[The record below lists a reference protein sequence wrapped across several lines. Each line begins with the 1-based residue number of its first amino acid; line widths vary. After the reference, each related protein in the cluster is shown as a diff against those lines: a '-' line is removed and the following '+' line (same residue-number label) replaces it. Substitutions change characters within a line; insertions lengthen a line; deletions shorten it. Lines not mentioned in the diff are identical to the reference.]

1 MSTAAYAV
9 IDTLAIKH
17 NLSVISQY
25 APQCKIM
32 AVIKA
37 NAYGHGLLTVA
48 GVLQD
53 VDAFAVAR
61 VDEGIQLRQAGFTQS
76 ITVLNGF
83 VGEQELN
90 SMIQH
95 NLDTVVHSEHQ
106 VEVLQRQQGKNLIS
120 VWLKLDVGMNRL
132 GFNVDDFTVI
142 YQRLLKCALVNRP
155 LGLMTHLS
163 CADKV
168 NDDITLNQIAT
179 FKDVVSGLAGEK
191 SIANSAGIIAWPESL
206 TDWVRPG
213 IMLYGIS
220 PLSDDRRLDLAPVMS
235 LHSKLIAIKNIN
247 SGEAVGYS
255 GDWVSEKPTRLG
267 IVAIGYGDGYP
278 RYARNGTPVLVNGKR
293 VPLVGRV
300 SMDMITVDLSTL
312 AHVK

>member
-106 VEVLQRQQGKNLIS
+106 VEVLQRQQGKI
-120 VWLKLDVGMNRL
+120 
-132 GFNVDDFTVI
+132 
-142 YQRLLKCALVNRP
+142 
-155 LGLMTHLS
+155 
-163 CADKV
+163 
-168 NDDITLNQIAT
+168 
-179 FKDVVSGLAGEK
+179 
-191 SIANSAGIIAWPESL
+191 
-206 TDWVRPG
+206 
-213 IMLYGIS
+213 
-220 PLSDDRRLDLAPVMS
+220 
-235 LHSKLIAIKNIN
+235 
-247 SGEAVGYS
+247 
-255 GDWVSEKPTRLG
+255 
-267 IVAIGYGDGYP
+267 
-278 RYARNGTPVLVNGKR
+278 
-293 VPLVGRV
+293 
-300 SMDMITVDLSTL
+300 
-312 AHVK
+312 

>member
-106 VEVLQRQQGKNLIS
+106 VEVLQRQQGKN
-120 VWLKLDVGMNRL
+120 VGMNRL

-220 PLSDDRRLDLAPVMS
+220 PLSDDRRLAFQTDS
-235 LHSKLIAIKNIN
+235 
-247 SGEAVGYS
+247 
-255 GDWVSEKPTRLG
+255 D
-267 IVAIGYGDGYP
+267 
-278 RYARNGTPVLVNGKR
+278 
-293 VPLVGRV
+293 
-300 SMDMITVDLSTL
+300 
-312 AHVK
+312 